1 MKKLIFSLLLM
12 TLSISAQTTS
22 TALKAQIDTQI
33 TNKTGAGSITKT
45 AVGNNIKAVVDYVD
59 QQVPYKSYVVFFNQS
74 GTNAPVVTEL
84 YNNLGNVVWTR
95 SIAGQFTGTLVGG
108 FPSAKTFFPNRRYTL
123 YTYTDGT
130 IRNIYMTT
138 ACSGDCVTIVQDN
151 GNDSVDGL
159 YLYLEIRV
167 YN

>member
-1 MKKLIFSLLLM
+1 M
-12 TLSISAQTTS
+12 TLSLAAQTNS

-74 GTNAPVVTEL
+74 GTNAPVATDL

-95 SIAGQFTGTLVGG
+95 SSAGQFTGTLVSG
-108 FPSAKTFFPNRRYTL
+108 FPSAKTFFPNRRFTL
-123 YTYTDGT
+123 YSYTDGT
-130 IRNIYMTT
+130 RRNINMST
-138 ACSGDCVTIVQDN
+138 ACSGDCISIVQDN
-151 GNDSVDGL
+151 GQDAVDGL
-159 YLYLEIRV
+159 SLYLEIRV